1 MDAVHGAYYVLMQ
14 VIAAAVGTSDTALR
28 FPSLCAMVVAT
39 AFTAAIGRRAAA
51 LAQAPGADH
60 GGRISIPALTGLLSG
75 MVFATAPLMVYYG
88 QMARPY
94 AFVTMFAVIAS
105 YLLLRAYPDGRWR
118 WWSAYGRPSR
128 SPACST
134 CSGC

>member
-1 MDAVHGAYYVLMQ
+1 MDAVHGAYYVLMH

-39 AFTAAIGRRAAA
+39 AFTAAIGAAA